1 MEASLTPRQIAKRML
16 NGESPPRPL
25 LLPIVFSLGA
35 KIENVPLGA
44 FLSNPTKI
52 VNAARQMRNHLQ
64 TDGAACYFDPYLE
77 VEALGAT
84 LQRRTEGDLP
94 GVQWKH
100 AAKPGEMPEG
110 LRSPE
115 EAAKCGRIPV
125 AAEVIRRMNAVPNRD
140 FLLMASV
147 GGPLA
152 LAAML
157 TQTETKGSPGMGSFS
172 SDALEFA
179 ASVDTQVVKTYLEA
193 GADTIFIHEALPADS
208 APERFEDW
216 AGLLSP
222 TINLIRFYEALP
234 VLQVA
239 DTPALRRNWETIR
252 RQPWECV
259 ICAPAS
265 VASLRTRKETA
276 ENAESLSG
284 MALPPEIFLAE
295 TPSRETAIANCRSVL
310 AQSRPAVITTAGDVP
325 FATDMKHLKKVFEEI
340 VRRT

>member
-1 MEASLTPRQIAKRML
+1 MEASFTPRQIAKRML
-16 NGESPPRPL
+16 NGEAPPRPL

-35 KIENVPLGA
+35 KIENVQLSA
-44 FLSNPTKI
+44 FLYNPTKI
-52 VNAARQMRNHLQ
+52 VNTARQMRNHLQ

-84 LQRRTEGDLP
+84 LQPGMESDLP
-94 GVQWKH
+94 SVQWKR
-100 AAKPGEMPEG
+100 AAKRGEMPEG
-110 LRSPE
+110 LRSAE

-140 FLLMASV
+140 FLLMSSMS
-147 GGPLA
+147 GPLA
-152 LAAML
+152 LATML
-157 TQTETKGSPGMGSFS
+157 TQTETKEGLGTGSFS
-172 SDALEFA
+172 SDVLEFA
-179 ASVDTQVVKTYLEA
+179 ASVATQMAKTYLEA
-193 GADTIFIHEALPADS
+193 GADTIFLYEAIPAGF
-208 APERFEDW
+208 APEGFEDW

-239 DTPALRRNWETIR
+239 DTPALRKNWETIC

-259 ICAPAS
+259 VCAPAS
-265 VASLRTRKETA
+265 VASLRTREETA
-276 ENAESLSG
+276 ENAKSLPG
-284 MALPPEIFLAE
+284 MALRPEIFLSE
-295 TPSRETAIANCRSVL
+295 TPSREAAIANCRSVL

-325 FATDMKHLKKVFEEI
+325 FATEMKHLKKVLEEI